1 MNKIKVLIVDD
12 HLLVRSGIKSLLE
25 DVEEIKVI
33 DEAEN
38 GAEAITKA
46 VEHNPDVILMD
57 ISMPD
62 MSGLEA
68 TAKIK
73 KRLHYANV
81 LILTMHENE
90 EYIYSALK
98 LGASGILHK
107 NISKEEL
114 SLAIKTVAAG
124 KRYFG
129 LSISQIVIENLV
141 KKFDESMDS
150 KYSIILT
157 KREKEVLNL
166 IAKGFSNQEI
176 ADSLGISPRT
186 VDSHKT
192 NLMQKLNIKSSAAL
206 TKYAIENNF

>member
-25 DVEEIKVI
+25 DVADIIVI
-33 DEAEN
+33 GEAEN
-38 GAEAITKA
+38 GREAVKQTT
-46 VEHNPDVILMD
+46 ELNPDVILMD

-62 MSGLEA
+62 ISGLEA
-68 TAKIK
+68 TARIK
-73 KRLHYANV
+73 KRFHFVNI

-90 EYIYSALK
+90 EYIYSAIK

-114 SLAIKTVAAG
+114 ILAIKTVATG

-141 KKFDESMDS
+141 RKFDELPDP
-150 KYSIILT
+150 KENVIIT

-176 ADSLGISPRT
+176 ADWLGISTRT

-192 NLMQKLNIKSSAAL
+192 NLMQKLNLKSSVAL
-206 TKYAIENNF
+206 TKYAIENEY